1 MTAEYPDA
9 TFVPC
14 PGFGFPNG
22 SHGRLGHVVR
32 WIILHGTASGDGTAE
47 EQARF
52 FSGTAQHGVHFVI
65 GKDGK
70 VMQLV
75 ALADA
80 AYGNGILQQPHDS
93 WWTASVNPNLVT
105 VSIEHCK
112 VKSDNSDVLTPEQQ
126 ASSFKLVKWL
136 CERFNIPGRKADASG
151 GITGHFSIEGI
162 DRKHCP
168 GPYPW
173 DALFAFLGGA
183 PVPQDG
189 GAMVPQGPFVFPTV
203 GKEIPSG
210 TTFRQIIKGF
220 GLTDADFTTIN
231 AWAKDY
237 NLELPIKDGTE
248 VKLPG
253 YVVTVSA
260 GADAT
265 IQQLQVDNT
274 SLQSQLAAA
283 EARAN
288 ALQQQLDALQHNS
301 PAGDS

>member
-1 MTAEYPDA
+1 MSAEYPDA
-9 TFVPC
+9 SWVPC

-22 SHGRLGHVVR
+22 SRGRLGQAVR

-52 FSGTAQHGVHFVI
+52 FAGTSKHGVHFVI
-65 GKDGK
+65 GKDGH
-70 VMQLV
+70 VFQLV
-75 ALADA
+75 SLADA
-80 AYGNGILQQPHDS
+80 AYGNGILQDPHDS

-112 VKSDNSDVLTPEQQ
+112 VKSDNSDILTSEQQ
-126 ASSFKLVKWL
+126 DASFRLVKWL

-173 DALFAFLGGA
+173 DALFEFLGGS
-183 PVPQDG
+183 
-189 GAMVPQGPFVFPTV
+189 MVPQGPFVFPTV

-210 TTFRQIIKGF
+210 STFRQIINGF
-220 GLTDADFTTIN
+220 GLTDADFTTLN
-231 AWAKDY
+231 DWAKNY
-237 NLELPIKDGTE
+237 NLELPIKDSTQ

-253 YVVTVSA
+253 YVFAAPA
-260 GADAT
+260 GTDAA
-265 IQQLQVDNT
+265 IQQLQTANA
-274 SLQSQLAAA
+274 SLQSQLQAA

-288 ALQQQLDALQHNS
+288 DLQRQLDALKNN
-301 PAGDS
+301 PAGG

>member
-1 MTAEYPDA
+1 MSAEYPGA
-9 TFVPC
+9 TYVPC

-22 SHGRLGHVVR
+22 SRGRLGHVVR

-52 FSGTAQHGVHFVI
+52 FSRTAKHGVHFVI

-70 VMQLV
+70 VIQLV

-112 VKSDNSDVLTPEQQ
+112 VKHDNSDVLTPEQQ
-126 ASSFKLVKWL
+126 AASFKLVKWL
-136 CERFNIPGRKADASG
+136 CEHFNIPGRKADASG

-173 DALFAFLGGA
+173 DALFDFLGGS
-183 PVPQDG
+183 
-189 GAMVPQGPFVFPTV
+189 MVPQGPFVFPTI
-203 GKEIPSG
+203 GKEIPTG
-210 TTFRQIIKGF
+210 TTFRQIITGF
-220 GLTDADFTTIN
+220 GLTDSDFTTIN
-231 AWAKDY
+231 DWAKNY
-237 NLELPIKDGTE
+237 NLELPIQDGTE

-253 YVVTVSA
+253 YVVTAPA
-260 GADAT
+260 GVDAT
-265 IQQLQVDNT
+265 LQQLQAANT
-274 SLQSQLAAA
+274 SLQNQLQAA
-283 EARAN
+283 EARAS
-288 ALQQQLDALQHNS
+288 ALQQQLDALQKTP
-301 PAGDS
+301 PAADS